1 MAFRNPSDDVL
12 RDILGRVRRIAV
24 VGCSPD
30 SSRDSHRIARFLIAK
45 GYDVVPVNP
54 RVREILDRV
63 CYPSVRDVP
72 GSIDMVDVFRR
83 SDVTEVVEQAI
94 EKGAKI
100 VWTQLGIGDER
111 AAAAAQAAGLTVVM
125 DRCPAIEYRRLL

>member
-12 RDILGRVRRIAV
+12 RDIWGRVRR
-24 VGCSPD
+24 
-30 SSRDSHRIARFLIAK
+30 SHRIARFLIAK
-45 GYDVVPVNP
+45 GHDVVPVNP
-54 RVREILDRV
+54 CVGEVLDRV

-72 GSIDMVDVFRR
+72 GPIDMVDVFRR
-83 SDVTEVVEQAI
+83 SDVAEVVEQAI

-100 VWTQLGIGDER
+100 VWTRLGIGDER
-111 AAAAAQAAGLTVVM
+111 AAAEAQAAGLTVVM